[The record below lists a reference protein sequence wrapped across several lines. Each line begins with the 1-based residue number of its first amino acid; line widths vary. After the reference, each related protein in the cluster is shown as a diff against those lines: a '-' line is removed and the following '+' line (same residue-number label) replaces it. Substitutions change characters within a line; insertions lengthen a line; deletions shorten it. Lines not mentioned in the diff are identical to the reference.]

1 MPNNHS
7 TLSSLI
13 VKDRLQQL
21 KSSIS
26 TKPLGQSFYKSSA
39 KGWEQTQKET
49 LKHGGVYA
57 FWWATKTDYFRRLI
71 NRSNGVKLYGKQLN
85 GKPLPVNIQINEQW
99 LEDATHNGAILLY
112 VGRSTNIGGRL
123 NGHIKPQTD
132 RLEKSSKDSNRK
144 PNTVSQLRFGLERL
158 LGIEDARSLIMNHVH
173 FSFVK
178 LDTYDESVNRFYL
191 ENLAIGQLLPIFN
204 LDVER

>member
-57 FWWATKTDYFRRLI
+57 FWWATETDYFRRLI

-99 LEDATHNGAILLY
+99 LEDARFLQNKHWNKFLKTLSNWMDYILNYAEL
-112 VGRSTNIGGRL
+112 RITNAA
-123 NGHIKPQTD
+123 N
-132 RLEKSSKDSNRK
+132 
-144 PNTVSQLRFGLERL
+144 
-158 LGIEDARSLIMNHVH
+158 
-173 FSFVK
+173 
-178 LDTYDESVNRFYL
+178 
-191 ENLAIGQLLPIFN
+191 
-204 LDVER
+204 